1 MRSWG
6 RPHVGKVLR
15 LFQTVRVEKGGEEG
29 GDDIGVLPH
38 DLPTINS
45 GRLASVRSEKI
56 QEAPAKIEGFPGVPP
71 PRATSDRSE
80 SAVVAPYSLPPGE
93 PDELAAKD
101 QSSVQES
108 FATQGAVTD
117 EEVLP
122 PTLTS
127 EQGSSVDLMQMVDLN
142 HLELLFSETAEAA
155 KRLDA
160 TVRAL
165 VCTLAWCVS

>member
-1 MRSWG
+1 M
-6 RPHVGKVLR
+6 
-15 LFQTVRVEKGGEEG
+15 
-29 GDDIGVLPH
+29 
-38 DLPTINS
+38 
-45 GRLASVRSEKI
+45 
-56 QEAPAKIEGFPGVPP
+56 
-71 PRATSDRSE
+71 
-80 SAVVAPYSLPPGE
+80 
-93 PDELAAKD
+93 
-101 QSSVQES
+101 QES

-127 EQGSSVDLMQMVDLN
+127 EQGSSVDLMQMVDLT

-160 TVRAL
+160 MVRAL